1 MDTKVVM
8 KPASWNEWLTT
19 KRPMPVEP
27 VRSKLMAATV
37 VG

>member
-8 KPASWNEWLTT
+8 KPASWNEWLITN
-19 KRPMPVEP
+19 RPMRVEP